1 MRKTPDADRST
12 GTRVAPESTTPPR
25 LALLTL
31 RRICAPGSRSEVEGD
46 LHEAF
51 GVWVA
56 ARGRRLARLRYW
68 REVALLAFWRLLG
81 SWRRFQDRRK
91 EGPVQAQRHLRDPI
105 SPPTTSPEPARPDP
119 ARGSRGPGDAGGDW
133 TTQLLQDAR
142 FGFRKLTRSPASTGI
157 AILLLAIAVGG
168 NVMVYTVVERVFM
181 EPPPLIQAPE
191 ELVGLDW
198 AMTRSFGAEFGY
210 YDYEFYRDHGEAFA
224 DVLAYGGFPG
234 SRGRRTDDGGGEV
247 VVGRGETVE
256 QAGAWVVSGNYFR
269 VLGVP
274 MGRGTGFS
282 PEVQEGAELH
292 AEVVLSHAYWA
303 RALGSDPSVLD
314 RPLFINGVPFRIAGV
329 TPREFRGLNPAEP
342 LPDLFIPIL
351 SAEAISLGYRDQLR
365 RFQADG
371 SPSASRFL
379 RLVARLEPGID
390 VVTAQAEAGVL
401 QRRWEAEFSSWAET
415 VYGEPY
421 QLRIRAD
428 FSMAPFESRLLRR
441 QLYFLWFFAGAVF
454 LIGCINLAILLLAS
468 ASGREREMGIR
479 GSLGAGQNR
488 LLGQLVTESLI
499 LSLLGGLAGVG
510 LAYLTGG
517 AMGAAVSAN
526 LDTSFRPDGSVVLFA
541 LFLSTGAA
549 ILFGTAPA
557 WTLSRIDVAVLLQR
571 PGQGRTRA
579 LFRGGLVVT
588 QTALSALLLI
598 ACGLLGRSVQGLQ
611 RIDLGFDPDRRL
623 VMSVQL
629 ENNGYTED
637 QGQTFVLST
646 LDRLRQVPGVRWAT
660 TCNRLPFLGSNTWT
674 FTAPGTDF
682 AQEGLRTTFNL
693 AGPDYFQA
701 MGIPIVAG
709 RAFTRDDI
717 SGTPVVAVV
726 NENFA
731 NRVWPGESP
740 LGKALDFAGENATV
754 VGVAATA
761 VYHSVTESP
770 RTHAYLSSLQWY
782 QGRQNFVVATEALIN
797 TMVPPVEQAMR
808 EIAPNLAISPMSL
821 QDLVD
826 DQSSSYRIWT
836 ALVGVFAG
844 VALFLALVGLYG
856 VQSYLVARR
865 TREIGV
871 RMAMGAEA
879 RSVLGGVLRSGLAMG
894 GVGVLVGIA
903 AALGLTRLMRGF
915 LVGVAPND
923 PLVFMVVPA
932 LLLVVCGMASL
943 VPALRASRVDPAEAL
958 SVD

>member
-1 MRKTPDADRST
+1 
-12 GTRVAPESTTPPR
+12 
-25 LALLTL
+25 LA
-31 RRICAPGSRSEVEGD
+31 
-46 LHEAF
+46 
-51 GVWVA
+51 
-56 ARGRRLARLRYW
+56 
-68 REVALLAFWRLLG
+68 
-81 SWRRFQDRRK
+81 
-91 EGPVQAQRHLRDPI
+91 
-105 SPPTTSPEPARPDP
+105 
-119 ARGSRGPGDAGGDW
+119 
-133 TTQLLQDAR
+133 
-142 FGFRKLTRSPASTGI
+142 RSPASTGI
-157 AILLLAIAVGG
+157 AILLLAIGVAG
-168 NVMVYTVVERVFM
+168 NVMVYTVVDEVFL
-181 EPPPLIQAPE
+181 EPPPLIQAPG

-198 AMTRSFGAEFGY
+198 AMGRSSGVVFGY

-247 VVGRGETVE
+247 VVGRGESVE

-269 VLGVP
+269 VLGAP
-274 MGRGTGFS
+274 MGLGTGFS
-282 PEVQEGAELH
+282 PEVQEDAELQ
-292 AEVVLSHAYWA
+292 AEVVLSHAYWS
-303 RALGSDPSVLD
+303 RALGGDPSVLD
-314 RPLFINGVPFRIAGV
+314 RSLYLNGVPFRIVGV
-329 TPREFRGLNPAEP
+329 THREFRGLNPGEP

-351 SAEAISLGYRDQLR
+351 SAEAISIGYRDQLR

-379 RLVARLEPGID
+379 RLVARLEPGVD
-390 VVTAQAEAGVL
+390 VGTAQAEAEVL
-401 QRRWEAEFSSWAET
+401 QGRWEAAFSSWAET
-415 VYGEPY
+415 VYGDPY
-421 QLRIRAD
+421 QVRVRAD

-479 GSLGAGQNR
+479 ASLGAGRNR
-488 LLGQLVTESLI
+488 LLGQLVTESFI

-510 LAYLTGG
+510 LSYLTTGV
-517 AMGAAVSAN
+517 MNTTVSAN
-526 LDTSFRPDGSVVLFA
+526 LDTTFRPDGSVILFA
-541 LFLSTGAA
+541 LLLSSGAA

-557 WTLSRIDVAVLLQR
+557 WLLSRLDVAILLQR

-588 QTALSALLLI
+588 QTALSLLLLI

-682 AQEGLRTTFNL
+682 AEEGLRTTFNL

-717 SGTPVVAVV
+717 SGSPVVAVV
-726 NENFA
+726 NEDFA
-731 NRVWPGESP
+731 KRMWPEESP
-740 LGKALDFAGENATV
+740 LGKTLDFAGESATV

-761 VYHSVTESP
+761 VYHSVTEPP
-770 RTHAYLSSLQWY
+770 RIHAYLPSLQWY
-782 QGRQNFVVATEALIN
+782 QGRQNFIVATEAPTH
-797 TMVPPVEQAMR
+797 TMVRPVEQAMR
-808 EIAPNLAISPMSL
+808 EIDPNLAISPLSL
-821 QDLVD
+821 RDLVD

-836 ALVGVFAG
+836 ALIGVFAG

-865 TREIGV
+865 TREIGIRIAV
-871 RMAMGAEA
+871 GAET
-879 RSVLGGVLRSGLAMG
+879 RSVVGGVLRSGLMMG
-894 GVGVLVGIA
+894 GIGTIIGIGA
-903 AALGLTRLMRGF
+903 AVGLTRLMRGF

-923 PLVFMVVPA
+923 PLVFVTVPA
-932 LLLVVCGMASL
+932 LLLVACATASL
-943 VPALRASRVDPAEAL
+943 LPALRASRVNPVEAL
-958 SVD
+958 REG